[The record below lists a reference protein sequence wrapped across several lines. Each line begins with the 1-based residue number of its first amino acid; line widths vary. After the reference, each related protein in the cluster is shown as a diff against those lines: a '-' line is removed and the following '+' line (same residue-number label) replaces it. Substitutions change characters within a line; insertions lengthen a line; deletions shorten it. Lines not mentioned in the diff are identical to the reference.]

1 MQRAPFELPVSD
13 LERDRVG
20 AFGHRDAGLERAR
33 AEIDRGS
40 GEQRPSTQRCRLGH
54 GVEGGGELPLRLLE
68 LDPPQPERQ
77 QGNAEAQ
84 GILGPTPEQGAKA
97 CTQIRR
103 LRIQP

>member
-1 MQRAPFELPVSD
+1 MPGWSVPARKLIAAAASN
-13 LERDRVG
+13 
-20 AFGHRDAGLERAR
+20 ARAR
-33 AEIDRGS
+33 S
-40 GEQRPSTQRCRLGH
+40 GRRLGH

-97 CTQIRR
+97 CAQVRR
-103 LRIQP
+103 LRIEP